1 MKEILQAFKKVIDG
15 FQKIF
20 ANLFNEL
27 DKINKK
33 RIENKKW
40 KLFLYLNNQCIKKI
54 KIDKNFAPMNKIY
67 VVNVIGKRHLIGTNR
82 ATKMVFKSF
91 KYKYTKED
99 KREAHIEVIPF
110 EGVEINE

>member
-1 MKEILQAFKKVIDG
+1 MKEILQAFKKVIDDV
-15 FQKIF
+15 QKMF
-20 ANLFNEL
+20 ANLFDGL

-67 VVNVIGKRHLIGTNR
+67 VVNVVGKRHLIGTNR
-82 ATKMVFKSF
+82 ATKMVFKSS
-91 KYKYTKED
+91 KYKYTQEA

-110 EGVEINE
+110 